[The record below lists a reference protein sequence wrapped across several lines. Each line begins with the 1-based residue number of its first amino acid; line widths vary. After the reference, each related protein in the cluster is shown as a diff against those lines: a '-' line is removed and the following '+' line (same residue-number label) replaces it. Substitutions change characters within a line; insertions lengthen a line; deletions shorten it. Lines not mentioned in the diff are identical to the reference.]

1 VFSVVISLSFKKEI
15 ARMSTATKSAPKG
28 TRTAVRPLGDKILVK
43 RDEAATK
50 TDSGIFLPETSKDK
64 PKTGVIEAVG
74 TGNLNT
80 DTGERIPLTVKK
92 GDRVI
97 FTSYAG
103 TEIKL
108 DGVEYLMMSED
119 DILAVVD

>member
-1 VFSVVISLSFKKEI
+1 
-15 ARMSTATKSAPKG
+15 MSTATKSAPKG
-28 TRTAVRPLGDKILVK
+28 TRTTVRPLGDKILVK
-43 RDEAATK
+43 RDEAASK
-50 TDSGIFLPETSKDK
+50 TDTGIFLPETSKDK
-64 PKTGVIEAVG
+64 PKTGTIEAVG

-108 DGVEYLMMSED
+108 DGNEYLMMSED
-119 DILAVVD
+119 DILAVID

>member
-1 VFSVVISLSFKKEI
+1 
-15 ARMSTATKSAPKG
+15 MSTATKSAPKG
-28 TRTAVRPLGDKILVK
+28 TRTTVRPLGDKILVK
-43 RDEAATK
+43 RDEAASK
-50 TDSGIFLPETSKDK
+50 TDTGIFLPETSKDK
-64 PKTGVIEAVG
+64 PKTGTIEAVG

-108 DGVEYLMMSED
+108 DGIDHIILSED
-119 DILAVVD
+119 EVLGIIG

>member
-1 VFSVVISLSFKKEI
+1 
-15 ARMSTATKSAPKG
+15 MSKTATKNSK
-28 TRTAVRPLGDKILVK
+28 TTVRPLGDKILVK

-64 PKTGVIEAVG
+64 PKTGIIEAVG

-80 DTGERIPLTVKK
+80 DTGARIPLTLKK
-92 GDRVI
+92 GDKII
-97 FTSYAG
+97 FTSYSG

-108 DGVEYLMMSED
+108 DGTEYLMMSED
-119 DILAVVD
+119 DVLAVID